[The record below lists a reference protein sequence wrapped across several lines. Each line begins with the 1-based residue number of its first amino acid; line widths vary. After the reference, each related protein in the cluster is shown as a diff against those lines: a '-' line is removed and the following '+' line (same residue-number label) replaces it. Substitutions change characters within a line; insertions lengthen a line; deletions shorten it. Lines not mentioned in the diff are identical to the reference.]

1 MSKQFVALFVV
12 FLALI
17 TFFSPPV
24 SFSQNPG
31 KYTISGYLK
40 DAKTGETLIAANIYI
55 KELYKGTISNEYGFY
70 SITTE
75 NGTYTLAASYLGY
88 QTREFAITLDED
100 IRLNIDMELDAV
112 ITKEV
117 VISDKRTDDN
127 VQSTDMGRIELSVEK
142 IKTLPVLFGEVDI
155 LKIIQLL
162 PGIQSSG
169 EGNSGFYVRGGGPD
183 QNLILLDEAVVYNP
197 GHLFGFFSVFNSDA
211 LKNVLLIKG
220 GMPANYGGRLSS
232 VLDISM
238 KDGNNK
244 KYTAEGGIGLISSRL
259 TLQGPIVKEK
269 SSFMFSGRR
278 TYIDVLTKPIFKN
291 IEDGDFDGNSYQFY
305 DVNTKVNYKFH
316 DKDRLFLSGYF
327 GRDVFTFKSP
337 SDDFS
342 AKIPWGNSTATIR
355 WNHLFSDKIFMNATA
370 VYNDYNFALE
380 SRFQDFEFVLR
391 SGVQDYNA
399 MIDFDWFPNIR
410 NSLKFGAS
418 YTFHTFTPYSASF
431 QTKEFKAETSSIT
444 EKRAHEV
451 SAYALNDFDITDWWK
466 VNIGLRGSFFQQVGP
481 FQQLHYD
488 DLSRP
493 VDTTFFEK
501 GEFIKSYW
509 GLEPRLSMRFKAG
522 NSSSIKAGFAV
533 NDQYIH
539 LVSSSTTS
547 LPTDLWVPSS
557 LSVEPQKSIQY
568 SIGYFRNF
576 KENSY
581 EASVEVYYKQLRN
594 QIEFGESYTPELNIE
609 IEEGFVFGKG
619 YSTGLELFI
628 NKKLGDF
635 TGWIGYTLS
644 FTNKKFE
651 ELNHG
656 DWFPAKYDRRHDAS
670 IVLSYE
676 VSKKWTLGGIW
687 VYGTGQAITIPVGRY
702 LHEGNVITQYTEQNG
717 YRMDP
722 YHRLDVAA
730 TYYPQKEKKHLE
742 HSLTISFYNLYNRKN
757 PYFIYY
763 DIEGSIYEN
772 NLSVQG
778 KQVSLFPIL
787 PSLTW
792 NFKIK

>member
-155 LKIIQLL
+155 LKTIQLL

-232 VLDISM
+232 VLDVSM
-238 KDGNNK
+238 KDDNNK

-380 SRFQDFEFVLR
+380 SRFQ
-391 SGVQDYNA
+391 A
-399 MIDFDWFPNIR
+399 
-410 NSLKFGAS
+410 
-418 YTFHTFTPYSASF
+418 
-431 QTKEFKAETSSIT
+431 
-444 EKRAHEV
+444 
-451 SAYALNDFDITDWWK
+451 
-466 VNIGLRGSFFQQVGP
+466 
-481 FQQLHYD
+481 
-488 DLSRP
+488 
-493 VDTTFFEK
+493 
-501 GEFIKSYW
+501 
-509 GLEPRLSMRFKAG
+509 
-522 NSSSIKAGFAV
+522 
-533 NDQYIH
+533 
-539 LVSSSTTS
+539 
-547 LPTDLWVPSS
+547 
-557 LSVEPQKSIQY
+557 
-568 SIGYFRNF
+568 
-576 KENSY
+576 
-581 EASVEVYYKQLRN
+581 
-594 QIEFGESYTPELNIE
+594 
-609 IEEGFVFGKG
+609 
-619 YSTGLELFI
+619 
-628 NKKLGDF
+628 
-635 TGWIGYTLS
+635 
-644 FTNKKFE
+644 
-651 ELNHG
+651 
-656 DWFPAKYDRRHDAS
+656 
-670 IVLSYE
+670 
-676 VSKKWTLGGIW
+676 
-687 VYGTGQAITIPVGRY
+687 
-702 LHEGNVITQYTEQNG
+702 
-717 YRMDP
+717 
-722 YHRLDVAA
+722 
-730 TYYPQKEKKHLE
+730 
-742 HSLTISFYNLYNRKN
+742 
-757 PYFIYY
+757 
-763 DIEGSIYEN
+763 
-772 NLSVQG
+772 
-778 KQVSLFPIL
+778 PI
-787 PSLTW
+787 
-792 NFKIK
+792 